1 MFKVGIDFDNTL
13 VHYDELFYKLALE
26 KNLISE
32 NVKKTKT
39 DVRDFLRREGKD
51 NEFTILQGEVYG
63 SKIRQ
68 AIPAPKSIETI
79 RCFIERGIQVF
90 IISHKTEFPYL
101 GKKYNLHQS
110 ARDWL
115 THYSFF
121 QKNGA
126 NIPKDNVFFNIT
138 KADKIEKV
146 KEIGCDFFIDDL
158 PEILDLLPNEIHKIF
173 YNPKSAFIKSNYDL
187 NALNWGMIA
196 DFILKKL

>member
-1 MFKVGIDFDNTL
+1 M
-13 VHYDELFYKLALE
+13 
-26 KNLISE
+26 
-32 NVKKTKT
+32 
-39 DVRDFLRREGKD
+39 
-51 NEFTILQGEVYG
+51 QGEVYG

-101 GKKYNLHQS
+101 GKYNLHQS

-121 QKNGA
+121 QKMGL
-126 NIPKDNVFFNIT
+126 ISQKDNVFFNIT

-158 PEILDLLPNEIHKIF
+158 PEILDLLPNEIHKI
-173 YNPKSAFIKSNYDL
+173 L
-187 NALNWGMIA
+187 
-196 DFILKKL
+196 